1 MPSDH
6 ITFAGVELAPGRK
19 PVIFAVLGDELSV
32 EVMENWAIDEA
43 LTCLK
48 EYQNLWLCINL
59 HSLQHEQ
66 TLCTEFRKKIKRAGF
81 KSFSVKGNVN
91 RWMETS
97 AQDCFRALIGQ
108 TPLPP
113 ARWKDVSSAARSCT
127 SRACSFA
134 TRWKSSKSSRASNWC
149 REFYRWRIFTLQGSW
164 TLWWRRTWRGWRLI
178 LRARLRHRV
187 SLSCQRENKAFPQM
201 KIRLGRGVSQ
211 RPMRFGSIPGLDDGG
226 DAAFDRLVIR
236 QDRLQIDCPIQSKQT
251 CFLSDLERQP
261 LNARLLPKAN
271 SAIGVHAVHVPVARR

>member
-66 TLCTEFRKKIKRAGF
+66 TLCTEFRKKLKRAGF
-81 KSFSVKGNVN
+81 KSFSVKGNAN

-97 AQDCFRALIGQ
+97 SQDCFRALIGQ
-108 TPLPP
+108 TPLPRRTLEGRLQRSAILYEQGLQLRDPVEIFEEFTRFKLVQGILPLEDIYSSRELDALVAAYVAWLAANSPGQIVAQGDFVLP
-113 ARWKDVSSAARSCT
+113 AR
-127 SRACSFA
+127 
-134 TRWKSSKSSRASNWC
+134 
-149 REFYRWRIFTLQGSW
+149 E
-164 TLWWRRTWRGWRLI
+164 
-178 LRARLRHRV
+178 
-187 SLSCQRENKAFPQM
+187 
-201 KIRLGRGVSQ
+201 
-211 RPMRFGSIPGLDDGG
+211 
-226 DAAFDRLVIR
+226 
-236 QDRLQIDCPIQSKQT
+236 
-251 CFLSDLERQP
+251 
-261 LNARLLPKAN
+261 
-271 SAIGVHAVHVPVARR
+271 